1 MTLLTTAPANA
12 APAAPPGVTQART
25 QAGVDSRVL
34 LARTDQPPAGEAYGD
49 PWINPYFAPGVTGPS
64 CWQYGRATNA
74 SAGIEA
80 RFSTPLWFH
89 TYNDVWVFPSA
100 EQAAAFERQWRA
112 DLATCVDRN
121 PPAETGS
128 FVTEVTKVGEADG
141 VDVMRITSGLNPHPA
156 TQHFWVAV
164 VRRGAAVYA
173 LQLLDYR
180 HGDPQPVPF
189 DDAIAKIK
197 QKLATYY
204 P

>member
-1 MTLLTTAPANA
+1 MALRSQSTA
-12 APAAPPGVTQART
+12 
-25 QAGVDSRVL
+25 
-34 LARTDQPPAGEAYGD
+34 
-49 PWINPYFAPGVTGPS
+49 
-64 CWQYGRATNA
+64 
-74 SAGIEA
+74 
-80 RFSTPLWFH
+80 
-89 TYNDVWVFPSA
+89 SA
-100 EQAAAFERQWRA
+100 EQAAFERQWRA
-112 DLATCVDRN
+112 DLATCVDRS

-156 TQHFWVAV
+156 TQHFCVAA

-173 LQLLDYR
+173 LRLLDYR

-197 QKLATYY
+197 QMLVTYY